1 MIGRVHFTEKVILE
15 QRLEAGGELGVPYI
29 QKKHIQ
35 RENNQCRCPKEEV
48 CLASLKPVSWRCTR
62 RPVHL
67 GTPSQG
73 RVEKEVREVTD
84 S

>member
-15 QRLEAGGELGVPYI
+15 QRLEAGGELGVSYI

-48 CLASLKPVSWRCTR
+48 CLASLRPVSLE
-62 RPVHL
+62 VYQEASAL
-67 GTPSQG
+67 GHPEPGQS
-73 RVEKEVREVTD
+73 
-84 S
+84 